1 MIAVE
6 EADEDKKSRID
17 AGKDGRLYT
26 FFLPLLC
33 LPNASSTSLIYFDL
47 HHVLDRAR
55 PTVCREKEQEPITI
69 SLTLHNERDR

>member
-1 MIAVE
+1 MRMRKVE
-6 EADEDKKSRID
+6 LMPGEMVDFIP
-17 AGKDGRLYT
+17 

-33 LPNASSTSLIYFDL
+33 LPNASSTSLIHFDF
-47 HHVLDRAR
+47 HRFLDRAR